1 MWNCSKPNRSQESDR
16 RGVIDGIGHAMYGN
30 YEFKSGQPLA
40 SNFDHYRLIRMM
52 ETPQVEVHFIQNS
65 KSPTG
70 LGEPGL
76 PPAGGAVA
84 NAIQVATGR
93 RIFKQPF
100 ISELEKKGSKF

>member
-1 MWNCSKPNRSQESDR
+1 
-16 RGVIDGIGHAMYGN
+16 MYGS
-30 YEFKSGQPLA
+30 YEFKNGEPLA

-70 LGEPGL
+70 LGGPGL
-76 PPAGGAVA
+76 PLAGGAVA

-93 RIFKQPF
+93 RILKQPF
-100 ISELEKKGSKF
+100 ISEFRDRIILTAVGKLLRYLHQKKVF